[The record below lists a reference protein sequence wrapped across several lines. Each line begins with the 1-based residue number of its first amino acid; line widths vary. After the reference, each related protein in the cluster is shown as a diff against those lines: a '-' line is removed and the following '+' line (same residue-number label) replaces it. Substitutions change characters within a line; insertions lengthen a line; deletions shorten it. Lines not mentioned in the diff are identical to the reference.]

1 MLRLVRTARKAFEA
15 DARLREIGYE
25 TTPYW
30 DIYCEVS
37 DAIYD
42 MLGENT
48 ETFDSSITYAVL
60 NAETLNDEQRVLIL
74 ISAYNKKNR
83 PALA

>member
-1 MLRLVRTARKAFEA
+1 MKKLMLRLVRTARKAFEA

-48 ETFDSSITYAVL
+48 ET
-60 NAETLNDEQRVLIL
+60 LNDEQRVLIL